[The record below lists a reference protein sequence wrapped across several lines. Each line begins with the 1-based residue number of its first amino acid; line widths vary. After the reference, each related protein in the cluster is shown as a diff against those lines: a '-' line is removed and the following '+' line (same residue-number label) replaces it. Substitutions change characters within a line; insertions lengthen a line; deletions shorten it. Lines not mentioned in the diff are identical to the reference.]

1 MQARATIAHYPAQ
14 RKSAGR
20 ANSRLTWYVVEQRA
34 SCWKTNNTNMS
45 NTTIQY
51 VLLKGN
57 PKEGAQV
64 ISHMKIY
71 EYVYVY
77 VYWYV

>member
-1 MQARATIAHYPAQ
+1 MHARATIAHYPAQ

-20 ANSRLTWYVVEQRA
+20 ANSRLTWYVVKQRA
-34 SCWKTNNTNMS
+34 
-45 NTTIQY
+45 
-51 VLLKGN
+51 N
-57 PKEGAQV
+57 PKEGARV

-77 VYWYV
+77 VY